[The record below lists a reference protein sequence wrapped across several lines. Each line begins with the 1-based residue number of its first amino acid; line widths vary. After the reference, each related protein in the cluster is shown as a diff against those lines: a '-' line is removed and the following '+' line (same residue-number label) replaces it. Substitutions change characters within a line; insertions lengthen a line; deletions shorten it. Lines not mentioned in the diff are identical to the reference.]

1 VINSGANKNSSQQ
14 ATTTEVTNIPLAIVG
29 IGCLFPQ
36 ANSKDNFW
44 ANIKGGV
51 DSITDVPETHWRIA
65 DLYDPDPKTPDKTY
79 GKRGGFLEP
88 IEFNPLEFS
97 IQPNI
102 LEAIDTSQL
111 LGLIAAREALKD
123 AGYDPAGEFARE
135 RVSVLL
141 GVTGALEMV
150 IPLGARLGHPYWRK
164 ALKDAG
170 IPNDVAQEVV
180 ERIAD
185 NYVSW
190 QENSFPGLLGNV
202 VAGRISKQFDLGGT
216 NSVID
221 AACGSSLSAV
231 HMAAMELA
239 CGHSD
244 MVITGGIDTFN
255 DIFMYTCFSKTP
267 ALSPSNIIRPFDSAS
282 DGTLIGE
289 GLGLV
294 VLKRLADAERDKDQI
309 YAVIRGIGTASDG
322 KKGAIYEPNAG
333 GQKKALVSAYQ
344 LANIEPSTISLVE
357 AHGTGTRVGDA
368 AEIKALREVY
378 GESTG
383 KPWCALGSVKSQIG
397 HTKASAGS
405 AGLIKMALAL
415 YNKVLPPSINVVQPQ
430 EVISSGNT
438 PFYVNTT
445 ARPWLASQDHPR
457 RAAVS
462 AFGFGGSN
470 FHCVLEEHNA
480 ERQGSDWSGAPQI
493 VALSDSDKTGLKQQ
507 LQHIAGITS
516 AQLRRFAAQSRAKFD
531 HSAAQRLLFI
541 VEEKQDLAAIVK
553 NAEQLIDAGKTLA
566 NTPSGIWYAD
576 GVVAGKMAVL
586 FPGQGAQYPGM
597 LVDLACHAPEFI
609 QELQS
614 ADKTLQLTEDLSAIL
629 YPHSI
634 YTDADQEQA
643 MRKIQATEVAQ
654 PAIGTVSLAAWH
666 YLNHFGV
673 QPQAWGGHSYG
684 ELTALCAA
692 GCFSATDLYKLSR
705 LRGELMAGDG
715 SDKGTMLAVSAA
727 LDKIEQLIADE
738 KLDVVLANRNTPSQG
753 VLSGSRAEIERA
765 ALLCKER
772 GLRCVA
778 LDVAAAFHSKLVAA
792 AAAPF
797 LQALQQVTVQPA
809 KTTVYANKTASPYP
823 QDSTA
828 MRSVLAEQIASPVEF
843 VQQIENMYAA
853 GITTFVE
860 IGPGARLTGMVGKIL
875 KGKEHN
881 ALALDSSSGKRS
893 GLNDLARVLIQL
905 AAIGFPVELTKW
917 DEEYA
922 QHQLTLPEPIAPRM
936 TVAICGANY
945 VKHKAKR
952 PASTRKLVDA
962 STISQAAPSATLPST
977 PATPAAPVTA
987 PLPAHQANPD
997 ALRSLQESM
1006 TVLQRMQEDTAK
1018 LHNKFLEG
1026 QAAAIDTMRSLM
1038 DHQMGISSAPALSA
1052 ATVVTPPQSIA
1063 APAPVP
1069 PAVTA
1074 AVAPTTTAQ
1083 STPGADVA
1091 TSLLEVVAEKTGYP
1105 QEMLELD
1112 MSLDADL
1119 GIDSIKRVEILSA
1132 IQEKLPNLPALQPDQ
1147 LGSLQ
1152 TLRQIV
1158 EAMGSSVA
1166 SAAVA
1171 TSAAP
1176 AAMAGTADVATSLLE
1191 VVAEKT
1197 GYPQEMLELDMSL
1210 DADLGIDSIKR
1221 VEILSAIQEKLPN
1234 LPALQPDQLGS
1245 LQTLRQIVEAMGSSV
1260 ASAAVATS
1268 AAPAAMAGTA
1278 DVATSLLEV
1287 VAEKTGYPQEMLEL
1301 DMSLDADLGID
1312 SIKRVEILS
1321 AIQEKLP
1328 NLPALQP
1335 DQLGSLQTLRQI
1347 VEAMDSS
1354 VASTAVATAAAPAA
1368 MAGTA
1373 DVATSLLEVV
1383 AEKTGY
1389 PQEMLELD
1397 MSLDADLGID
1407 SIKRVEILSA
1417 IQEKLPNLPALQPD
1431 QLGSLQTLRQIVEAM
1446 GSSVASA
1453 AVATSAA
1460 PAAMAGT
1467 ADVAT
1472 SLLEV
1477 VAEKTGY
1484 PQEML
1489 ELDMSLDA
1497 DLGIDSIKRVEIL
1510 SAIQEK
1516 LPNLPALQPD
1526 QLGSLQTLRQIVE
1539 AMDGTVISEGATDV
1553 EPVAVT
1559 KKKITSDPQLHR
1571 QILKIVPISTPRAEL
1586 SLSAQA
1592 PIWVVDDC
1600 SSTSQL
1606 VVTEL
1611 KKRNYAAELI
1621 SPTHKTVP
1629 EQLSA
1634 LVVIAPQIGTDSR
1647 FLSDSFL
1654 LVQRCSSA
1662 LRHNSANKPSCLMT
1676 VSRLDGMAGFDR
1688 QALINDPLSGG
1699 LAGISKTAS
1708 HEWPEVQCKAVDLG
1722 NDLDESA
1729 QATAIINELFT
1740 VGPLEVTVNAQG
1752 CHTLELQQAN
1762 LAPSLPRLTLT
1773 SNDVVVVSGGARGV
1787 TAEVALA
1794 LAEVGNPTLLLLG
1807 RSPEPE
1813 SEDSWLASAKDEA
1826 AIKKALMQHAPHPL
1840 KPRELNRACVQ
1851 VVNNRE
1857 LTSNI
1862 NRLQQTGSQVLY
1874 RSVDIRDEQAVNIA
1888 IAQARKLGTIRGI
1901 IHGAGVLADR
1911 KIEDKSVEQ
1920 FDLVYSTK
1928 IGGLQALLQATHED
1942 NLDFIGLFSSSTGR
1956 FGRTGQ
1962 LDYAVANEVLNK
1974 TAQALAR
1981 QRSDCRIISFNW
1993 GPWDGGMV
2001 TPALKRLFASEGIS
2015 VIDLHAGAQYL
2026 LQELANPD
2034 DNVEV
2039 VILGGSSDD
2048 GSDAE
2053 KASVTSAETE
2063 QPTAKQTLAHA
2074 LLPNSVLH
2082 LSISSKTIPV
2092 LRHHVING
2100 KAVVP
2105 MALQIEWLA
2114 QGAMHNNPGLIFSG
2128 FDNLR
2133 IRSGIIVPTKSV
2145 MEVDLRYGETIVE
2158 QNSFI
2163 VPMQICSGTDSTIHA
2178 SADIILTT
2186 KLTDQRP
2193 NIEPLFID
2201 GGELSSQAEIY
2212 SSGHLF
2218 HGPQLQGL
2226 SQIVGNNNEGIIAI
2240 SQYAPQPD
2248 QWMEKPLRNSWIAD
2262 PQVLDSSFQMM
2273 ILWSFAQKQLG
2284 SLPSFAGHYRQ
2295 YCEQFPAGNIRIQ
2308 CRVTKAS
2315 QHSASA
2321 NIDFIDAQTHQLL
2334 ARMNSYECTMTDN
2347 LRQAFIN
2354 NQLA

>member
-1 VINSGANKNSSQQ
+1 MINSGANKNSSQQ

-1245 LQTLRQIVEAMGSSV
+1245 LQTLRQIVEAM
-1260 ASAAVATS
+1260 
-1268 AAPAAMAGTA
+1268 
-1278 DVATSLLEV
+1278 
-1287 VAEKTGYPQEMLEL
+1287 
-1301 DMSLDADLGID
+1301 
-1312 SIKRVEILS
+1312 
-1321 AIQEKLP
+1321 
-1328 NLPALQP
+1328 
-1335 DQLGSLQTLRQI
+1335 
-1347 VEAMDSS
+1347 
-1354 VASTAVATAAAPAA
+1354 
-1368 MAGTA
+1368 
-1373 DVATSLLEVV
+1373 
-1383 AEKTGY
+1383 
-1389 PQEMLELD
+1389 
-1397 MSLDADLGID
+1397 
-1407 SIKRVEILSA
+1407 
-1417 IQEKLPNLPALQPD
+1417 
-1431 QLGSLQTLRQIVEAM
+1431 
-1446 GSSVASA
+1446 
-1453 AVATSAA
+1453 
-1460 PAAMAGT
+1460 
-1467 ADVAT
+1467 
-1472 SLLEV
+1472 
-1477 VAEKTGY
+1477 
-1484 PQEML
+1484 
-1489 ELDMSLDA
+1489 
-1497 DLGIDSIKRVEIL
+1497 
-1510 SAIQEK
+1510 
-1516 LPNLPALQPD
+1516 
-1526 QLGSLQTLRQIVE
+1526 
-1539 AMDGTVISEGATDV
+1539 DGTVISEGATDV